1 MRQPPGIQVGAR
13 LERLDPPR
21 LARQVLVGAVEEER
35 DEGADFVAEGGFCGG
50 EGGVGD

>member
-1 MRQPPGIQVGAR
+1 MRQPSGVEVRAR

-21 LARQVLVGAVEEER
+21 LPREVLVGAVEEER
-35 DEGADFVAEGGFCGG
+35 DEGADFVAEGGFCRG